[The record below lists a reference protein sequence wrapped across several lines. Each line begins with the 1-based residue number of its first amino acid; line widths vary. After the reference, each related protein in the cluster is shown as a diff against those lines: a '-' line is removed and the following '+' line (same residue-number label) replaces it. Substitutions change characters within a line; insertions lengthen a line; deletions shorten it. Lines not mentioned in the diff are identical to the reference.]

1 MKEVM
6 AIIRMNKMN
15 ETKQALAEAGI
26 NSLCAKDCLGRG
38 KGTVKIPQHIEG
50 AVERYADVIRELGLS
65 GRLVPKR
72 MINVIVPDE
81 LVKTTVN
88 TIISVNKTGRS
99 GDGKIFVMPVLESW
113 RVRTGESGDEVL
125 DRVCP

>member
-15 ETKQALAEAGI
+15 QTKRALAEAGI
-26 NSLCAKDCLGRG
+26 SSFYAKDCLGRG
-38 KGTVKIPQHIEG
+38 KGTIEIPKNIEG
-50 AVERYADVIRELGLS
+50 AAERYADVMRELGIT

-72 MINVIVPDE
+72 MINVIVPDK
-81 LVKTTVN
+81 LVKTMVN
-88 TIISVNKTGRS
+88 TIVNINKTGRS

-113 RVRTGESGDEVL
+113 RVRTGESGDNVL
-125 DRVCP
+125 DI